1 MIPSLISGSRGP
13 DEGPSAAATPALEGV
28 VGSVSC
34 RLGFS
39 AARMRRSWNMNGQG
53 FFNGYLLGF
62 IGILIGIW
70 SMGLDINVV
79 KTIIYH
85 PFGNGNHT
93 TYTNGDFGDGLLL
106 F

>member
-1 MIPSLISGSRGP
+1 
-13 DEGPSAAATPALEGV
+13 
-28 VGSVSC
+28 
-34 RLGFS
+34 
-39 AARMRRSWNMNGQG
+39 
-53 FFNGYLLGF
+53 
-62 IGILIGIW
+62 
-70 SMGLDINVV
+70 MGLDINVV